1 MNKELYYNIHDGHTK
16 DNLIQIIRQLEL
28 QLKYNGKLKK
38 HLLKSVDEWCYEHQ
52 KEQLKVNAMGLTSVA
67 KLIRYLIEPPVK
79 SPYYITS
86 SEKQELV
93 YASRRIIGYA
103 QTGYK
108 IEKTIYETFDDLKCD
123 VEQIALMGA
132 EIPSCRRAVKL
143 FNLGVAPDNRVDM
156 ILTPEQQHEIKIKS
170 IRLGTSRK
178 PKYPQSLKVKSGKYE
193 IRFD

>member
-1 MNKELYYNIHDGHTK
+1 MNTQLFYNIHAGHTK
-16 DNLIQIIRQLEL
+16 NELIQIVRQLDIPV
-28 QLKYNGKLKK
+28 KYNGKLKS
-38 HLLKSVDEWCYEHQ
+38 HLVMAMDNWLFEHQ
-52 KEQLKVNAMGLTSVA
+52 KEQLQKNSMGLTSVS

-86 SEKQELV
+86 SEKQELI

-103 QTGYK
+103 QVGYR
-108 IEKTIYETFDDLKCD
+108 IEKTIYQSFEDLKCD

-132 EIPSCRRAVKL
+132 DIPSCRRAVKL
-143 FNLGVAPDNRVDM
+143 YNLGVAPDNRVDM
-156 ILTPEQQHEIKIKS
+156 ILTEEQQHEIKIKS

-178 PKYPQSLKVKSGKYE
+178 PKFPDYLKIKKGTFE